1 MRAPPRTGHH
11 PSMTTWII
19 KTDAPGDGPRLA
31 VKDAIDVA
39 GLPTTAGCRAIA
51 ERAEPAAAD
60 APVVASARAQGA
72 RIAGKA
78 NLNEL
83 CMAADGVNPWSG
95 MPVNPLDPSRVP
107 GGSSSGSAVAV
118 ATGEADVAFGTD
130 TSGSIRIP
138 AACCGIAGLKTT
150 HGRVSLEGVHPLS
163 ETLDVVGPM
172 GRDVAAVVL
181 GMGLIEPGFT
191 PVPYDASLPVARL
204 RVPGVDPAIDAAVDD
219 ALRRLGPVTDV
230 TSAHYEE
237 AATVNGVIVSAEGW
251 RHNGRLLDD
260 PSKLSGRIYR
270 RIQQMGDVAEAG
282 LLDWALGARKE
293 LRAELD
299 AILARHAAIALPV
312 LTCVAP
318 EPGEADESDLELTTL
333 TGQVNV
339 AGLPAFALP
348 VPLPGS
354 HLPAS
359 VQLIGPAGGE
369 ERLCG
374 LAAALEAALA

>member
-1 MRAPPRTGHH
+1 
-11 PSMTTWII
+11 MTTWITR
-19 KTDAPGDGPRLA
+19 TDEPGDGPRLA

-39 GLPTTAGCRAIA
+39 GLPTTAGCRAVA

-72 RIAGKA
+72 RVVGKT

-83 CMAADGVNPWSG
+83 CMAADGVNPWAG
-95 MPVNPLDPSRVP
+95 TPVNPLDPSRVP

-130 TSGSIRIP
+130 TSGSVRIP
-138 AACCGIAGLKTT
+138 AACCGIAALKTT
-150 HGRVSLEGVHPLS
+150 GGRVPLDGVYPLS
-163 ETLDVVGPM
+163 PTLDVVGPM

-181 GMGLIEPGFT
+181 GMSLIEPGFA
-191 PVPYDASLPVARL
+191 PVPYEASMTVARL
-204 RVPGVDPAIDAAVDD
+204 RLGGPAFEIDPAIDAAVDD
-219 ALRRLGPVTDV
+219 ALRRLGPITDV
-230 TSAHYEE
+230 TSEHYGE
-237 AATVNGVIVSAEGW
+237 AATANGIIVSDEGW
-251 RHNGRLLDD
+251 RQNGHLLAD
-260 PSKLSGRIYR
+260 PSELSGRIR
-270 RIQQMGDVAEAG
+270 RRLQQMHDVAAAG
-282 LLDWALGARKE
+282 LLDQAAGMRKAIG
-293 LRAELD
+293 AELEG
-299 AILARHAAIALPV
+299 ILTRHAAIALPV
-312 LTCVAP
+312 LACVAP
-318 EPGEADESDLELTTL
+318 EPGEDDEFDMTL
-333 TGQVNV
+333 TSLTCQINV

-374 LAAALEAALA
+374 IAAALETALAS

>member
-1 MRAPPRTGHH
+1 
-11 PSMTTWII
+11 MTTWII
-19 KTDAPGDGPRLA
+19 TTDEPGDGPRLA

-39 GLPTTAGCRAIA
+39 GLPTTAGCQAVA

-72 RIAGKA
+72 RIVGKT

-83 CMAADGVNPWSG
+83 CVAADGVNPWAG
-95 MPVNPLDPSRVP
+95 TPVNPLDPSRVP

-130 TSGSIRIP
+130 TSGSVRIP

-150 HGRVSLEGVHPLS
+150 NGRVPLDGVYPLAP
-163 ETLDVVGPM
+163 TLDTVGPM

-181 GMGLIEPGFT
+181 GMRLIEPGFT
-191 PVPYDASLPVARL
+191 PVPYEESMSIARL
-204 RVPGVDPAIDAAVDD
+204 RLDERVFEIDPAIDAAVDD

-230 TSAHYEE
+230 TSEHYHD
-237 AATVNGVIVSAEGW
+237 AATANGLYVADEGW
-251 RHNGRLLDD
+251 RQNAHLVQD
-260 PSKLSGRIYR
+260 PPKMSGRIHR
-270 RIQQMGDVAEAG
+270 RLQVLEDVAG
-282 LLDWALGARKE
+282 SGMLGWAAEVRKAI
-293 LRAELD
+293 RAEFEE
-299 AILARHAAIALPV
+299 IFTRHAAVALPV
-312 LTCVAP
+312 LPVVAP
-318 EPGEADESDLELTTL
+318 EPDDDDNADLLLTSL
-333 TGQVNV
+333 NGQINV

-374 LAAALEAALA
+374 IAAALEAALA

>member
-1 MRAPPRTGHH
+1 
-11 PSMTTWII
+11 MTTWII
-19 KTDAPGDGPRLA
+19 RTDEPGDGPRLA

-39 GLPTTAGCRAIA
+39 GLPTTAGCRAVA

-60 APVVASARAQGA
+60 APAVASARAQGA
-72 RIAGKA
+72 RIAGKT

-95 MPVNPLDPSRVP
+95 TPVNPLDPSRVP

-150 HGRVSLEGVHPLS
+150 NGRVSLDGVYPLS
-163 ETLDVVGPM
+163 PTLDVVGPM

-181 GMGLIEPGFT
+181 GMRLLEPGFT
-191 PVPYDASLPVARL
+191 PAPYDPSMTVARL
-204 RVPGVDPAIDAAVDD
+204 RVDGVDPAIDAAVDE
-219 ALRRLGPVTDV
+219 ALRRLGPVIDV
-230 TSAHYEE
+230 TSEHYAG
-237 AATVNGVIVSAEGW
+237 AATANGLIISDEAPRW
-251 RHNGRLLDD
+251 NGRLLAEPD
-260 PSKLSGRIYR
+260 KLSGRIAR
-270 RIQQMGDVAEAG
+270 RVQHMIDVSG
-282 LLDWALGARKE
+282 TGMLDRALGVRKAI
-293 LRAELD
+293 RAELD

-312 LTCVAP
+312 LPCLPP
-318 EPGEADESDLELTTL
+318 EPDEADESDLVLTTL
-333 TGQVNV
+333 VGQVNV

-348 VPLPGS
+348 VPVPGS

-369 ERLCG
+369 ERLCA
-374 LAAALEAALA
+374 LAAALEAALTP

>member
-1 MRAPPRTGHH
+1 
-11 PSMTTWII
+11 MTTWII
-19 KTDAPGDGPRLA
+19 KTDAPGEGPRLA

-39 GLPTTAGCRAIA
+39 GLPTTAGCAAVA
-51 ERAEPAAAD
+51 EGAEPAAAD

-95 MPVNPLDPSRVP
+95 TPVNPLDPSRVP

-150 HGRVSLEGVHPLS
+150 GGRVSLKGVYPLS
-163 ETLDVVGPM
+163 PTLDVVGPM

-181 GMGLIEPGFT
+181 GMGLIEPGFA
-191 PVPYDASLPVARL
+191 PVPYDGALPVARL
-204 RVPGVDPAIDAAVDD
+204 RVPVDPAIDAAVDD
-219 ALRRLGPVTDV
+219 ALRRLGPISDV
-230 TSAHYEE
+230 TSARYEE

-251 RHNGRLLDD
+251 EQNGHLLGD
-260 PSKLSGRIYR
+260 PAKLSGRVHR
-270 RIQQMGDVAEAG
+270 RIQQMKDVAEAG
-282 LLDWALGARKE
+282 MLDWALGARRE

-318 EPGEADESDLELTTL
+318 EPDEADESDLVLTTL
-333 TGQVNV
+333 TGQANV

-359 VQLIGPAGGE
+359 VQLIGAAGSE

-374 LAAALEAALA
+374 LAAALEAALS

>member
-1 MRAPPRTGHH
+1 
-11 PSMTTWII
+11 MTTWIVE
-19 KTDAPGDGPRLA
+19 TGEPGDGPRLA

-39 GLPTTAGCRAIA
+39 GLPTTAGCRAVA
-51 ERAEPAAAD
+51 ERAAPAAAD

-72 RIAGKA
+72 RIAGKT

-83 CMAADGVNPWSG
+83 CLAADGVNPWSG
-95 MPVNPLDPSRVP
+95 TPVNPRDPSRVP

-138 AACCGIAGLKTT
+138 AACCGVAGLKTT
-150 HGRVSLEGVHPLS
+150 NGRVPLDGVYPLS
-163 ETLDVVGPM
+163 PTLDVVGPM

-181 GMGLIEPGFT
+181 GMRLLEPGFA
-191 PVPYDASLPVARL
+191 PVPYDPSWTVARL
-204 RVPGVDPAIDAAVDD
+204 RVDGVDPAIDAAVDD
-219 ALRRLGPVTDV
+219 ALRRLGPITDV
-230 TSAHYEE
+230 TSAHYAD
-237 AATVNGVIVSAEGW
+237 AATANGFIIGDEGP
-251 RHNGRLLDD
+251 RQNAPLLAD
-260 PSKLSGRIYR
+260 PEKLSGRIGR
-270 RIQQMGDVAEAG
+270 RLQHLIDVSRAG
-282 LLDWALGARKE
+282 RLGWALGVRTAI
-293 LRAELD
+293 RAELD

-312 LTCVAP
+312 LPCVAP
-318 EPGEADESDLELTTL
+318 EPGEDDESDLLLTTL
-333 TGQVNV
+333 VGQINV

-359 VQLIGPAGGE
+359 VQLVGPAGGE

-374 LAAALEAALA
+374 LAAALEAALAP

>member
-1 MRAPPRTGHH
+1 
-11 PSMTTWII
+11 MTTWII
-19 KTDAPGDGPRLA
+19 QTDAPGDGPRLA
-31 VKDAIDVA
+31 VKDAMDVA
-39 GLPTTAGCRAIA
+39 GLPTTAGCEAIA
-51 ERAEPAAAD
+51 EHARPAAVD
-60 APVVASARAQGA
+60 AAVVASARAQGA

-95 MPVNPLDPSRVP
+95 TPVNPLDPSRVP

-118 ATGEADVAFGTD
+118 ATGEVDVALGTD

-150 HGRVSLEGVHPLS
+150 NGRVPLDGVYPLS
-163 ETLDVVGPM
+163 PTLDVVGPM

-191 PVPYDASLPVARL
+191 PVPYEPSQPIARL

-219 ALRRLGPVTDV
+219 ALRRLAPLTDV

-237 AATVNGVIVSAEGW
+237 AATANGVIVSVEGW
-251 RHNGRLLDD
+251 RQNGHLLGD
-260 PSKLSGRIYR
+260 PAKLSGRIHR
-270 RIQQMGDVAEAG
+270 RLQQMKDVSEAG
-282 LLDWALGARKE
+282 MLDWAIGVQEA
-293 LRAELD
+293 LRAELG
-299 AILARHAAIALPV
+299 ALLGRHPAIALPV
-312 LTCVAP
+312 LTGVAP
-318 EPGEADESDLELTTL
+318 EPDEADESDLLLTTL
-333 TGQVNV
+333 TGQINV
-339 AGLPAFALP
+339 AGFPAFALP

-359 VQLIGPAGGE
+359 VQLIGPPGGE
-369 ERLCG
+369 EELCG

>member
-1 MRAPPRTGHH
+1 
-11 PSMTTWII
+11 MTTWILR
-19 KTDAPGDGPRLA
+19 TDEPGDGPRLA

-39 GLPTTAGCRAIA
+39 GLPTTAGCRAVA

-83 CMAADGVNPWSG
+83 CMAADGVNPWTG
-95 MPVNPLDPSRVP
+95 TPVNPLDPSRVP

-150 HGRVSLEGVHPLS
+150 NGRVSLDGVYPLS
-163 ETLDVVGPM
+163 PTLDVVGPM

-181 GMGLIEPGFT
+181 GMRLLEPGFT
-191 PVPYDASLPVARL
+191 PAPDDPSAFGAPGTIARL
-204 RVPGVDPAIDAAVDD
+204 RVDGVDPAIDAAVDD
-219 ALRRLGPVTDV
+219 ALRRLGPFTDV
-230 TSAHYEE
+230 TSEHYADAATANGLIISDE
-237 AATVNGVIVSAEGW
+237 AA
-251 RHNGRLLDD
+251 RRNGRLLAAPDL
-260 PSKLSGRIYR
+260 LSGRIAR
-270 RIQQMGDVAEAG
+270 RIQHMIDVSGAG
-282 LLDWALGARKE
+282 LLDRALAMRKAI
-293 LRAELD
+293 RAELD
-299 AILARHAAIALPV
+299 AILARHTAIALPV
-312 LTCVAP
+312 LTCLPP
-318 EPGEADESDLELTTL
+318 EPDEADESDLVLTAL
-333 TGQVNV
+333 VGQANV

-354 HLPAS
+354 HLPTS
-359 VQLIGPAGGE
+359 VQLIGRAGAE
-369 ERLCG
+369 EHLCA
-374 LAAALEAALA
+374 LAATLESALIP

>member
-1 MRAPPRTGHH
+1 
-11 PSMTTWII
+11 MTTWIVR
-19 KTDAPGDGPRLA
+19 TDEPGAGPRLA

-39 GLPTTAGCRAIA
+39 GLPTTAGCRAVA
-51 ERAEPAAAD
+51 ERAAPAAAD

-72 RIAGKA
+72 RIMGKT

-83 CMAADGVNPWSG
+83 CVAADGVNPWTG
-95 MPVNPLDPSRVP
+95 TPVNPLDPARVP

-130 TSGSIRIP
+130 TSGSVRIP
-138 AACCGIAGLKTT
+138 AACCGIASLKTT
-150 HGRVSLEGVHPLS
+150 NGRVPLDGVYPLS
-163 ETLDVVGPM
+163 PTLDTVGPM

-181 GMGLIEPGFT
+181 GMGLIEPGFA
-191 PVPYDASLPVARL
+191 PVPHDASMTIARL
-204 RVPGVDPAIDAAVDD
+204 RLGPPAFEIDPAIDAAVDD

-230 TSAHYEE
+230 TSEYYAD
-237 AATVNGVIVSAEGW
+237 AATANGFYVAEEGW
-251 RHNGRLLDD
+251 RQNAHLVEE
-260 PSKLSGRIYR
+260 PPKMSGRIHR
-270 RIQQMGDVAEAG
+270 RLLTLQEVAAAG
-282 LLDWALGARKE
+282 RLDWAAGIREA

-299 AILARHAAIALPV
+299 GILVRHAAIALPV
-312 LTCVAP
+312 LPVVTP
-318 EPGEADESDLELTTL
+318 EPDDDDLSDLLLTSL
-333 TGQVNV
+333 NGPVNV
-339 AGLPAFALP
+339 AGLPSFALP

-374 LAAALEAALA
+374 IAAALEAALT

>member
-1 MRAPPRTGHH
+1 
-11 PSMTTWII
+11 MTTWILR
-19 KTDAPGDGPRLA
+19 TDEPGDGPRLA

-39 GLPTTAGCRAIA
+39 GLPTTAGCRAVA

-83 CMAADGVNPWSG
+83 CMAADGVNPWTG
-95 MPVNPLDPSRVP
+95 TPVNPLDPSRVP

-150 HGRVSLEGVHPLS
+150 NGRVPLDGVYPLS
-163 ETLDVVGPM
+163 PTLDVVGPM

-181 GMGLIEPGFT
+181 GMRLLEPGFT
-191 PVPYDASLPVARL
+191 PAPYDTSAFGIPGTIARL
-204 RVPGVDPAIDAAVDD
+204 RVDGVDPAIDAAVDD
-219 ALRRLGPVTDV
+219 ALRRLGPFTEVRSEYYAD
-230 TSAHYEE
+230 
-237 AATVNGVIVSAEGW
+237 AATANGLIISDEAPRW
-251 RHNGRLLDD
+251 NGPLLTEPDL
-260 PSKLSGRIYR
+260 LSGRIAR
-270 RIQQMGDVAEAG
+270 RIQHMIDVSGAG
-282 LLDWALGARKE
+282 LLDRALAIRKAI
-293 LRAELD
+293 RAELD
-299 AILARHAAIALPV
+299 AILARHTAIALPV
-312 LTCVAP
+312 LTCLPP
-318 EPGEADESDLELTTL
+318 EPDEADESDLVLTAL
-333 TGQVNV
+333 VGQINV

-354 HLPAS
+354 HLPTS
-359 VQLIGPAGGE
+359 VQLVGRAGAE
-369 ERLCG
+369 EHLCA
-374 LAAALEAALA
+374 LAAALETALTP

>member
-1 MRAPPRTGHH
+1 
-11 PSMTTWII
+11 
-19 KTDAPGDGPRLA
+19 
-31 VKDAIDVA
+31 V
-39 GLPTTAGCRAIA
+39 
-51 ERAEPAAAD
+51 AD

-72 RIAGKA
+72 RIVGKA

-95 MPVNPLDPSRVP
+95 TPVNPLDPSRVP

-150 HGRVSLEGVHPLS
+150 NGRVPLDGVYPLS
-163 ETLDVVGPM
+163 PTLDVVGPM

-181 GMGLIEPGFT
+181 GMTLLEPGFT
-191 PVPYDASLPVARL
+191 PVPYDPSGTIARL
-204 RVPGVDPAIDAAVDD
+204 RVDGVDPAIDAAVDD

-230 TSAHYEE
+230 TSEHYAD
-237 AATVNGVIVSAEGW
+237 AATANGLIISDEAP
-251 RHNGRLLDD
+251 RQNGHLLAD
-260 PSKLSGRIYR
+260 PSKLSGRIER
-270 RIQQMGDVAEAG
+270 RIRQMQEVSAAG
-282 LLDWALGARKE
+282 LLGRALATQKAI
-293 LRAELD
+293 RAELD

-318 EPGEADESDLELTTL
+318 EPGEADESDLVLTAL
-333 TGQVNV
+333 VGQINV

-359 VQLIGPAGGE
+359 VQLIGRAGAE
-369 ERLCG
+369 EHLCG
-374 LAAALEAALA
+374 LAAALETVLG

>member
-1 MRAPPRTGHH
+1 
-11 PSMTTWII
+11 MTTWII
-19 KTDAPGDGPRLA
+19 RTDGPGDGPRLA

-39 GLPTTAGCRAIA
+39 GLPTTAGCRAVA
-51 ERAEPAAAD
+51 ERAGPAAAD

-72 RIAGKA
+72 RIAGKT

-95 MPVNPLDPSRVP
+95 TPVNPLDPSRVP

-150 HGRVSLEGVHPLS
+150 NGRVPLDGVYPLS
-163 ETLDVVGPM
+163 PTLDVVGPM

-181 GMGLIEPGFT
+181 GMRLLEPGFT
-191 PVPYDASLPVARL
+191 PAPHDGPTSIARL
-204 RVPGVDPAIDAAVDD
+204 RVHGVDPAIDAAVDD

-230 TSAHYEE
+230 TAEHYAHG
-237 AATVNGVIVSAEGW
+237 ATANGVIISDEAPRRNGPLLAEP
-251 RHNGRLLDD
+251 D
-260 PSKLSGRIYR
+260 KLSGRIAR
-270 RIQQMGDVAEAG
+270 RIQQMIDVSGAG
-282 LLDWALGARKE
+282 MLDWALGVRTA

-299 AILARHAAIALPV
+299 AILARHAAIALPA
-312 LTCVAP
+312 LPCLPP
-318 EPGEADESDLELTTL
+318 EPDEADESDLILTTL
-333 TGQVNV
+333 VGQANV

-354 HLPAS
+354 HLPTS
-359 VQLIGPAGGE
+359 VQLIGRAGSE
-369 ERLCG
+369 EHLCT
-374 LAAALEAALA
+374 LAATLESALTP

>member
-1 MRAPPRTGHH
+1 
-11 PSMTTWII
+11 MTTWII

-31 VKDAIDVA
+31 VKDAVDVA
-39 GLPTTAGCRAIA
+39 GLPTTAGCRAVA
-51 ERAEPAAAD
+51 ERAGPAAAD

-95 MPVNPLDPSRVP
+95 TPVNPLDPSRVP

-118 ATGEADVAFGTD
+118 ATGEADVALGTD

-138 AACCGIAGLKTT
+138 AACCGVAGLKTT
-150 HGRVSLEGVHPLS
+150 AGRVPLEGVRPLS
-163 ETLDVVGPM
+163 PTLDVVGPL

-191 PVPYDASLPVARL
+191 PVPYDGSLPVARL
-204 RVPGVDPAIDAAVDD
+204 RVPGVEPAIDAAVDD
-219 ALRRLGPVTDV
+219 ALRRLGPVADV

-237 AATVNGVIVSAEGW
+237 AATANGVIVSVEGW
-251 RHNGRLLDD
+251 EQNGHLLAD
-260 PSKLSGRIYR
+260 PGKLSGRIHR
-270 RIQQMGDVAEAG
+270 RIQQMKDVSEAG
-282 LLDWALGARKE
+282 MTGWALGVRRS

-299 AILARHAAIALPV
+299 AILARYAAIALPV

-318 EPGEADESDLELTTL
+318 EPGEADESDLRLTAL

-359 VQLIGPAGGE
+359 VQLVGPAGGE

>member
-1 MRAPPRTGHH
+1 
-11 PSMTTWII
+11 MTTWII
-19 KTDAPGDGPRLA
+19 RTDEPGDGPRLA

-39 GLPTTAGCRAIA
+39 GLPTTAGCEAVA
-51 ERAEPAAAD
+51 ESAEPAAAD

-72 RIAGKA
+72 RVAGKT

-83 CMAADGVNPWSG
+83 CVAADGVNPWTG
-95 MPVNPLDPSRVP
+95 TPVNPLDPSRIP

-130 TSGSIRIP
+130 TSGSVRIP
-138 AACCGIAGLKTT
+138 AACCGIAALKTT
-150 HGRVSLEGVHPLS
+150 SGRVPLDGVYPLAP
-163 ETLDVVGPM
+163 TLDTVGPM

-181 GMGLIEPGFT
+181 GMRLIEPGFA
-191 PVPYDASLPVARL
+191 PVPYEESTPIARL
-204 RVPGVDPAIDAAVDD
+204 RLDDRAFDIDPAIDAAVDD
-219 ALRRLGPVTDV
+219 ALRRLGPITDV
-230 TSAHYEE
+230 TSEHYYD
-237 AATVNGVIVSAEGW
+237 AATANGFYVAEEGW
-251 RHNGRLLDD
+251 RQNAHLMTE
-260 PSKLSGRIYR
+260 PPKMSGRIHR
-270 RIQQMGDVAEAG
+270 RLQQLQDVVEAG
-282 LLDWALGARKE
+282 RFDWAVRIRAAI
-293 LRAELD
+293 RAELD

-312 LTCVAP
+312 LPVGTP
-318 EPGEADESDLELTTL
+318 EPDDDDHSDLLLTSL
-333 TGQVNV
+333 NGQVNV

-374 LAAALEAALA
+374 IAAALEAALS

>member
-1 MRAPPRTGHH
+1 
-11 PSMTTWII
+11 MTTWII
-19 KTDAPGDGPRLA
+19 RTDEPGDGPRLA

-39 GLPTTAGCRAIA
+39 GLPTTAGCQAVA

-72 RIAGKA
+72 RIAGKT

-83 CMAADGVNPWSG
+83 CVAADGVNPWAG
-95 MPVNPLDPSRVP
+95 TPVNPLDPSRVP

-130 TSGSIRIP
+130 TSGSVRIP
-138 AACCGIAGLKTT
+138 AACCGIAALKTT
-150 HGRVSLEGVHPLS
+150 SGRVPLDGVYPLS
-163 ETLDVVGPM
+163 PTLDVVGPL

-181 GMGLIEPGFT
+181 GMSLIEPGFA
-191 PVPYDASLPVARL
+191 PVPYEASMTIARL
-204 RVPGVDPAIDAAVDD
+204 RVGPAFEIDPAIDAAVDD

-230 TSAHYEE
+230 TSEHYHD
-237 AATVNGVIVSAEGW
+237 AATANGLYVADEGW
-251 RHNGRLLDD
+251 RQNGHLISD
-260 PSKLSGRIYR
+260 PPKMSGRIHR
-270 RIQQMGDVAEAG
+270 RLQTLHDVAAAGRLGWAAGVREAI
-282 LLDWALGARKE
+282 
-293 LRAELD
+293 RAELD

-312 LTCVAP
+312 LPVVAP
-318 EPGEADESDLELTTL
+318 EPGDDDHSDLLLTTL
-333 TGQVNV
+333 TGQINV

-374 LAAALEAALA
+374 IAAALETALA

>member
-1 MRAPPRTGHH
+1 
-11 PSMTTWII
+11 MTTWII
-19 KTDAPGDGPRLA
+19 RTDEPGEGPRLA

-39 GLPTTAGCRAIA
+39 GLPTSAGCRAVA

-60 APVVASARAQGA
+60 APAVASARAQGA
-72 RIAGKA
+72 RIAGKT

-95 MPVNPLDPSRVP
+95 TPVNPLDPSRVP

-150 HGRVSLEGVHPLS
+150 NGRISLDGVHPLS
-163 ETLDVVGPM
+163 PTLDVVGPM

-181 GMGLIEPGFT
+181 GMRLLEPGFT
-191 PVPYDASLPVARL
+191 PAPHDPSMTVARL
-204 RVPGVDPAIDAAVDD
+204 RVDGVDPVVDAAVDE
-219 ALRRLGPVTDV
+219 ALRRLGPLTAV
-230 TSAHYEE
+230 TSEHYAD
-237 AATVNGVIVSAEGW
+237 AATANGIIISDEAP
-251 RHNGRLLDD
+251 RRNGHLLTEPD
-260 PSKLSGRIYR
+260 KLSGRIAR
-270 RIQQMGDVAEAG
+270 RLQHMIDVSGAG
-282 LLDWALGARKE
+282 LLDRALAVRKAI
-293 LRAELD
+293 RAELD

-312 LTCVAP
+312 LTCLPP
-318 EPGEADESDLELTTL
+318 EPDEADESDLVLTTL
-333 TGQVNV
+333 VGQANV

-348 VPLPGS
+348 VPVPGS

-369 ERLCG
+369 EHLCA
-374 LAAALEAALA
+374 LAAALETALTP